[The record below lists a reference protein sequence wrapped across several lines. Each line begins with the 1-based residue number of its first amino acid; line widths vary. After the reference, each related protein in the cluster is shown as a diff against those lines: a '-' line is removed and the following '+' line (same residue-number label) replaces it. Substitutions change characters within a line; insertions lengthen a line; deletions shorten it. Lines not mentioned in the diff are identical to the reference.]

1 MKLKTKIQL
10 FSSLFMLLLILLV
23 NTSIYFLFYKISAEN
38 ELSRLSNETNTIVET
53 LQANPDVPRSQLLK
67 AFVPENGIIRVID
80 QNGEELIPTI
90 TKSESYTQL
99 AYEFIDHEKRTIEK
113 DEQGHYI
120 AVVMKPIIWEN
131 GEVATLQVAN
141 FLIAL
146 DEMMHTLFYVLVAAS
161 LIILIPTV
169 IAGNLLSKFVLQP
182 IQKLIETMKIN
193 IHDKNWQLIEV
204 ENESKD
210 ELYEMVTTFNE
221 LMRQL
226 KESFKKQKESFKKQ
240 EQFVSDASH
249 ELKTPLS
256 IIKSYAELLKRR
268 GKANPE
274 LITESIDV
282 IEQEAERMLLLVN
295 QLLDLAKNKQAFP
308 HEPIDLVPLVKK
320 VHRIFADAYDRKIH
334 LDIAEKSILI
344 KGNEKQIE
352 QVVYILL
359 SNAIKYSEKEIA
371 LHLYVKQQFAVLDVI
386 DKGIGIPEE
395 EQKRIF
401 DRFYRIDKARSRQTG
416 GTGLGLAI
424 ANEIVKHHGGTI
436 EVVSEIG
443 KGSTFTVNIPMLT
456 NP

>member
-226 KESFKKQKESFKKQ
+226 KESFKKQ

-282 IEQEAERMLLLVN
+282 IEQEAERMQLLVN

-334 LDIAEKSILI
+334 LDIAEKSVLI

-386 DKGIGIPEE
+386 DKGIGISEE

-401 DRFYRIDKARSRQTG
+401 DRFYRVDKARSRQTG

>member
-38 ELSRLSNETNTIVET
+38 ELSRLSNETNMIVET

-169 IAGNLLSKFVLQP
+169 IAGNLLSKFVIQP

-226 KESFKKQKESFKKQ
+226 KESFKKQ

-282 IEQEAERMLLLVN
+282 IEQEAERMQLLVN

-334 LDIAEKSILI
+334 LDIAEKSVLI

-386 DKGIGIPEE
+386 DKGIGISEE

-401 DRFYRIDKARSRQTG
+401 DRFYRVDKARSRQTG

>member
-38 ELSRLSNETNTIVET
+38 ELSRLSNETNMIVET

-169 IAGNLLSKFVLQP
+169 IAGNLLSKFVIQP

-226 KESFKKQKESFKKQ
+226 KESFKKQ

-334 LDIAEKSILI
+334 LNIAEKSVLI

>member
-221 LMRQL
+221 LMLQL
-226 KESFKKQKESFKKQ
+226 KESFKKQ

-274 LITESIDV
+274 LIAESIDV
-282 IEQEAERMLLLVN
+282 IEQEAERMQLLVN

-320 VHRIFADAYDRKIH
+320 VYRIFADAYDRKIH
-334 LDIAEKSILI
+334 LDIAEKSVLI

-401 DRFYRIDKARSRQTG
+401 DRFYRVDKARSRQTG

>member
-226 KESFKKQKESFKKQ
+226 KESFKKQ

-282 IEQEAERMLLLVN
+282 IEQEAERMQLLVN

-334 LDIAEKSILI
+334 LDIAEKSVLI

-371 LHLYVKQQFAVLDVI
+371 LYLYVKQQFAVLDVI
-386 DKGIGIPEE
+386 DKGIGISEE

-401 DRFYRIDKARSRQTG
+401 DRFYRVDKARSRQTG

>member
-226 KESFKKQKESFKKQ
+226 KESFKKQ

-282 IEQEAERMLLLVN
+282 IEQEAERMQLLVN

-334 LDIAEKSILI
+334 LDIAEKSVLI

-371 LHLYVKQQFAVLDVI
+371 LYLYVKQQFAVLDVI

-401 DRFYRIDKARSRQTG
+401 DRFYRVDKARSRQTG